1 MNGSIY
7 MIYNDINDKKYIG
20 QTTSNVEDRFKQHLR
35 LCKSNACQIIYKAI
49 KSMVKI
55 NFIMLY

>member
-20 QTTSNVEDRFKQHLR
+20 QTTRNVEDRFKQHLR
-35 LCKSNACQIIYKAI
+35 LCKSNA
-49 KSMVKI
+49 
-55 NFIMLY
+55 